1 VSVRSDVWA
10 LGAILHELLEGKP
23 PFAGDTLPSVCAAIV
38 SDEPALLTRQDV
50 PAELDQLRL
59 RCLVKDPA
67 ARIASADDLIAA
79 LTPLREAFPH
89 PTLDELKVVFPER
102 STRESPGSVA
112 MGVRPPSQSQV
123 AITDSKDT
131 IIDPKETSGVRMAAS
146 APHTLTSATLSGT
159 GRVGRAPR
167 NWLFWG
173 GALVL
178 ALGVTTAALLLRPPT
193 AAPEASIAAPV
204 KERATT
210 LSLLDISS
218 SPTGA
223 LVTENGRVLGRTPT
237 NIELSF
243 VDHPTR
249 ELELHLEG
257 FRPHRF
263 TVSEQNLGPPIEI
276 QLVPLP
282 AEKPADASDALK
294 EPAATAPAEP
304 APPGAP
310 RRPLSIK
317 KPAVRP
323 PTAPPE
329 VKPAASDIRMSR

>member
-1 VSVRSDVWA
+1 
-10 LGAILHELLEGKP
+10 
-23 PFAGDTLPSVCAAIV
+23 
-38 SDEPALLTRQDV
+38 
-50 PAELDQLRL
+50 
-59 RCLVKDPA
+59 
-67 ARIASADDLIAA
+67 
-79 LTPLREAFPH
+79 
-89 PTLDELKVVFPER
+89 
-102 STRESPGSVA
+102 
-112 MGVRPPSQSQV
+112 
-123 AITDSKDT
+123 
-131 IIDPKETSGVRMAAS
+131 
-146 APHTLTSATLSGT
+146 
-159 GRVGRAPR
+159 
-167 NWLFWG
+167 
-173 GALVL
+173 
-178 ALGVTTAALLLRPPT
+178 
-193 AAPEASIAAPV
+193 
-204 KERATT
+204 
-210 LSLLDISS
+210 
-218 SPTGA
+218 
-223 LVTENGRVLGRTPT
+223 VTENGRVLGRTPT

-304 APPGAP
+304 APPVAP
-310 RRPLSIK
+310 RRPVSVK